1 MKWRSQD
8 SGLWFRF
15 FYAISHLPTLGGSK
29 PETRFRLIVKGNNM
43 ARLFEDITRWQHF
56 YIGALM
62 ALLATI
68 LCTLGAMVAAEYKD
82 KVHGG
87 KWDWKDLACGL
98 IGGLLGQGVQIG
110 IILILL

>member
-15 FYAISHLPTLGGSK
+15 FLCYFSFAALGGSK
-29 PETRFRLIVKGNNM
+29 PVTRFRLIVKGNNM